1 MLKANQTYSNV
12 QMFKNVKK
20 STQFSECMCE
30 GKSCKI
36 GVVGC
41 AGL

>member
-12 QMFKNVKK
+12 QKFQK
-20 STQFSECMCE
+20 STTFSECMCE

>member
-12 QMFKNVKK
+12 QK
-20 STQFSECMCE
+20 STTFSECMCE